1 MVIENLCL
9 NVYFEK
15 NIFGPYTFSYVGVT
29 NNHNYW
35 YSSPYN
41 LTIQYNEDFG
51 YWEVLN
57 IETIINAKLRNTTT
71 LSVPIGNWSIVG
83 IIPNG
88 EAIVTSGT
96 CSTYPPLS
104 LRTKV
109 VNNTCPK
116 KCNGAIFSSA
126 IGDNKPYYFS
136 INNGVTYTPNPIF
149 NNLCD
154 GQYNVTVSGQTG
166 AIVSKFVTITTNDN
180 GRLFD
185 LSLETISTPILPD
198 NTKQSFWKLSISPE
212 LKGPETILVSLDA
225 NLEKVTSQ
233 PGSGTT
239 TNIVSVYKNG
249 TLVNPTTTT
258 TSSKQIDR
266 PNCSP
271 YKDITNLTG
280 FTYSITMSG
289 GTTLSG
295 VTTSIIND
303 YTKEISNNGCQTNI
317 SQKNTI
323 RIASA
328 SISNCECCDVIFDSA
343 NYAGINKHSR

>member
-1 MVIENLCL
+1 MQNLCL
-9 NVYFEK
+9 NILFE
-15 NIFGPYTFSYVGVT
+15 NNTIGPYQFTLQSKINGYDS
-29 NNHNYW
+29 W
-35 YSSPYN
+35 YNSANN
-41 LTIQYNEDFG
+41 LTIFFNKDNN
-51 YWEVLN
+51 YWEILN
-57 IETIINAKLRNTTT
+57 IDTIINAKLRNTTT
-71 LSVPIGNWSIVG
+71 LNVPIGNWSIVG

-212 LKGPETILVSLDA
+212 LKGSETILVSLDA

-258 TSSKQIDR
+258 TSSKQTDR

-328 SISNCECCDVIFDSA
+328 SISNCECCDVIFDSV